1 MWSVNSK
8 TNTEPISLQLDM
20 TKLALLSKA
29 GSVSTG
35 FAAFK
40 DNEKKVT
47 VTRVMYA
54 LTGMEE
60 SFFHCKCFCSKRK
73 S

>member
-47 VTRVMYA
+47 VT
-54 LTGMEE
+54 TE
-60 SFFHCKCFCSKRK
+60 SCTR
-73 S
+73 